1 MFYIREM
8 GIENINVVDIR
19 EKVICGAVC
28 IREIAHIREKTIA
41 HLDIREIGE
50 I

>member
-19 EKVICGAVC
+19 EKMICGAVC
-28 IREIAHIREKTIA
+28 VYKSNELHI
-41 HLDIREIGE
+41 
-50 I
+50 